1 MIDRRALTVAAA
13 LAFVATLPLSAQ
25 TASLVQ
31 DINTSGPVDLD
42 SDSSFPRNL
51 TAVGSKVF
59 FTASEPSSGRQI
71 WVSDGTSAGTE
82 LLHDL
87 SDPEEVETQILGA
100 VRGLFTW
107 TVRRDSLGVTLMRS
121 DGTRAGTFELFP
133 GTTGLIT
140 NGPDQGYSVLAGDR
154 LYFAGCQSADCHLWT
169 SDGTAAGTRPVPGSP
184 GSVQVGNG
192 ERLVAVGTRVYFR
205 SNGVLWVSDG
215 TAAGTHALKEAPGAR
230 RLTAAGNRLYLIVF
244 TGGVEQLWT
253 SDGTPAGTMAVSHFS
268 TVQPFTDG
276 AFFLPSGNGVFFSAR
291 TAAGEELWTSDG
303 TPTGTKRITDFTE
316 ASPFSGGLNQ
326 SSLAAANGRPLFLIR
341 TDNQRARLWTSAGG
355 KAVQLT
361 TAVLSGNLSQGA
373 GKVFFLADDG
383 GHGFEP
389 WVSDGTAAGTHLI
402 KDVCRGTC
410 SADVSSFAT
419 IANVTYFNTHGDLW
433 RTDATEAGTLRLSS
447 PPFSG
452 DPFGRAFELA
462 AAGGKLFVASDT
474 SYGNELWVHDETGNH
489 VVTDIAR
496 GVPGSTPL
504 DLVPFGGRLF
514 FTACDGTS
522 RSLWQSPATGNG
534 ATPFPATA
542 ESCSYP
548 FAATQWGLTAGS
560 LLYFRRSDE
569 QRHGQIWRSDGTEAG
584 TFQLTDLPRGV
595 VAGDSRNPGLGIR
608 TLFQGKLLFATFNNL
623 PGGSIEEI
631 WETDGT
637 VAGTRK
643 SPYLPGNLT
652 FVTYMRAVGD
662 ELYFFATDDQ
672 QAWGLWRSD
681 GTPAG
686 TRRLGALLTNSDADP
701 QFTRLGGAVYFLAS
715 AVGSRRQLW
724 RTDGTVTG
732 TQALLD
738 VDGGLGGSY
747 LAELTLFQGSLVLFT
762 LDVLG
767 TETLWRSDGTVAGTT
782 PLKAFPPPSRRGETP
797 HQPAAAAGR
806 LLFVQTDDEHG
817 TELWATD
824 GTPQGTAL
832 VKDIFPGAAS
842 ADPTGLTAAGDR
854 VFFAAHDGLRGIEL
868 WQSYGT
874 AAGTHLVQDLAPEGL
889 SSRPDHLTVAGDHL
903 FFAADDGQFGR
914 EPWSLPLTGP
924 GGCQPSSAHLCLNG
938 NRYQVEASWRTS
950 DGTEGTGTAVPLS
963 GDTGYFWF
971 FDASNVETVVKV
983 LDGQGV
989 NGHVWVFYGA
999 LSNVEYTL
1007 TVTDT
1012 QTGLTR
1018 RYFNPQGQLASVG
1031 DVHSFGPLG
1040 AYGATPSV
1048 APPSARPV
1056 IAERRGKAAAVP
1068 CQATAQQLCL
1078 NGGRFAVTVTWKD
1091 FQGHTGQGTAVP
1103 LSGGSGT
1110 TGTFWFFNAAN
1121 VELVVKALDGRPV
1134 NDHFWLFYG
1143 ALSNVEYTL
1152 TVTDTQTGTM
1162 RTYTNPSGRF
1172 ASVADTLA
1180 F

>member
-169 SDGTAAGTRPVPGSP
+169 
-184 GSVQVGNG
+184 
-192 ERLVAVGTRVYFR
+192 
-205 SNGVLWVSDG
+205 SDG

-452 DPFGRAFELA
+452 DPFGRAF
-462 AAGGKLFVASDT
+462 
-474 SYGNELWVHDETGNH
+474 
-489 VVTDIAR
+489 
-496 GVPGSTPL
+496 
-504 DLVPFGGRLF
+504 
-514 FTACDGTS
+514 
-522 RSLWQSPATGNG
+522 
-534 ATPFPATA
+534 
-542 ESCSYP
+542 
-548 FAATQWGLTAGS
+548 
-560 LLYFRRSDE
+560 
-569 QRHGQIWRSDGTEAG
+569 
-584 TFQLTDLPRGV
+584 
-595 VAGDSRNPGLGIR
+595 
-608 TLFQGKLLFATFNNL
+608 
-623 PGGSIEEI
+623 
-631 WETDGT
+631 
-637 VAGTRK
+637 
-643 SPYLPGNLT
+643 
-652 FVTYMRAVGD
+652 
-662 ELYFFATDDQ
+662 
-672 QAWGLWRSD
+672 
-681 GTPAG
+681 
-686 TRRLGALLTNSDADP
+686 
-701 QFTRLGGAVYFLAS
+701 
-715 AVGSRRQLW
+715 
-724 RTDGTVTG
+724 
-732 TQALLD
+732 
-738 VDGGLGGSY
+738 
-747 LAELTLFQGSLVLFT
+747 
-762 LDVLG
+762 
-767 TETLWRSDGTVAGTT
+767 
-782 PLKAFPPPSRRGETP
+782 
-797 HQPAAAAGR
+797 
-806 LLFVQTDDEHG
+806 
-817 TELWATD
+817 
-824 GTPQGTAL
+824 
-832 VKDIFPGAAS
+832 
-842 ADPTGLTAAGDR
+842 
-854 VFFAAHDGLRGIEL
+854 
-868 WQSYGT
+868 
-874 AAGTHLVQDLAPEGL
+874 
-889 SSRPDHLTVAGDHL
+889 
-903 FFAADDGQFGR
+903 
-914 EPWSLPLTGP
+914 
-924 GGCQPSSAHLCLNG
+924 
-938 NRYQVEASWRTS
+938 
-950 DGTEGTGTAVPLS
+950 
-963 GDTGYFWF
+963 
-971 FDASNVETVVKV
+971 
-983 LDGQGV
+983 
-989 NGHVWVFYGA
+989 
-999 LSNVEYTL
+999 
-1007 TVTDT
+1007 
-1012 QTGLTR
+1012 
-1018 RYFNPQGQLASVG
+1018 
-1031 DVHSFGPLG
+1031 
-1040 AYGATPSV
+1040 
-1048 APPSARPV
+1048 
-1056 IAERRGKAAAVP
+1056 
-1068 CQATAQQLCL
+1068 
-1078 NGGRFAVTVTWKD
+1078 
-1091 FQGHTGQGTAVP
+1091 
-1103 LSGGSGT
+1103 
-1110 TGTFWFFNAAN
+1110 
-1121 VELVVKALDGRPV
+1121 
-1134 NDHFWLFYG
+1134 
-1143 ALSNVEYTL
+1143 
-1152 TVTDTQTGTM
+1152 
-1162 RTYTNPSGRF
+1162 
-1172 ASVADTLA
+1172 
-1180 F
+1180 